1 MEGKEIEVLS
11 FARKFL
17 NDNRLVIGIGL
28 LVVLAFVVPFLKGG
42 TGKKAGKT
50 AMPPRPVRTA
60 TAARMDVPVY
70 LDSFGTLSPIINV
83 DVRSRVTG
91 QIKDVHFESG
101 DEVKAGDLL
110 FSIDPQEFKAEMEK
124 AEAMLEEDIVD
135 LKLKRDTFERNR
147 GLFEKGLI
155 SQQDFDQY
163 QTDVAGA
170 EARVRLDK
178 AGVDLAKIDLD
189 YCCIKAPAG
198 GLTGQRLV
206 DPGNIITAD
215 NGPVLVNI
223 KTIDTLYMD
232 FTLPEKDLPDVR
244 RSMSEGQL
252 KVEIMEDEKSDGTL
266 FGELEFLD
274 NTVDDRTGVVLLR
287 AIINNER
294 KKLWAGQFVKVR
306 LILGTEKDA
315 VTVPYQ
321 AVQIGQKGYYLFAV
335 AKGNKA
341 DLRQL
346 IVGEKYGDDII
357 IKRGAEAG
365 EKVVTMGQMGLSPG
379 ASVIELP
386 GESAQAGQE

>member
-1 MEGKEIEVLS
+1 MEGKETEVRS
-11 FARKFL
+11 FARKFF

-28 LVVLAFVVPFLKGG
+28 LVVLAFVVPFLKEGS
-42 TGKKAGKT
+42 GKKAGKT

-70 LDSFGTLSPIINV
+70 LDSFGTLSPVINV

-110 FSIDPQEFKAEMEK
+110 FSIDPQEFKAELEK

-189 YCCIKAPAG
+189 YCCIKAPAEAP
-198 GLTGQRLV
+198 GLNPIWPIVTTFSPASAPLL
-206 DPGNIITAD
+206 IIILS
-215 NGPVLVNI
+215 PYFSP
-223 KTIDTLYMD
+223 TISC
-232 FTLPEKDLPDVR
+232 R
-244 RSMSEGQL
+244 RSA
-252 KVEIMEDEKSDGTL
+252 L
-266 FGELEFLD
+266 F
-274 NTVDDRTGVVLLR
+274 
-287 AIINNER
+287 
-294 KKLWAGQFVKVR
+294 
-306 LILGTEKDA
+306 
-315 VTVPYQ
+315 P
-321 AVQIGQKGYYLFAV
+321 FAT
-335 AKGNKA
+335 AK
-341 DLRQL
+341 R
-346 IVGEKYGDDII
+346 
-357 IKRGAEAG
+357 
-365 EKVVTMGQMGLSPG
+365 
-379 ASVIELP
+379 
-386 GESAQAGQE
+386 